1 MGTRPGIKRALL
13 RNSAAITTV
22 GVAAAVLMAGGP
34 TAAQPQPTIR
44 QVRHKI
50 DQLTS
55 QQDHLGQRLDQITQ
69 QLAAGRQRLKKVTR
83 QVDHYRSRFRT
94 MRTEIGQMA
103 AYAYEGG
110 SMTSPVALLTSDNPQ
125 RVLSQASMLMHLTD
139 SQHERMAT
147 FVAAARKLSGAQRD
161 LRRTEAGVAALQKQV
176 EGKKVAL
183 AKVIKKQKATLATLT
198 ARQRR
203 AARAASVGGGGT
215 TTATPPPAT
224 ATTTAASASPSA
236 AQQAVAFAYAQLGK
250 PYVWGASGPDSF
262 DCSGLVMAAWSSAGV
277 SIPRDTYSQWAAL
290 PHVPMSSIKPGDLIF
305 FEAEGHVGIYVGN
318 NMIIDA
324 PQPGESVEKVSLSS
338 PWYSTNLDGA
348 ARP

>member
-1 MGTRPGIKRALL
+1 M
-13 RNSAAITTV
+13 AA
-22 GVAAAVLMAGGP
+22 GP
-34 TAAQPQPTIR
+34 TAAQPQPTIK

-50 DQLTS
+50 DELSS
-55 QQDHLGQRLDQITQ
+55 QQDHLGQRLDQVTL
-69 QLAAGRQRLKKVTR
+69 QLGSARKRLKKVTHR
-83 QVDHYRSRFRT
+83 VDHTRSRFRT

-110 SMTSPVALLTSDNPQ
+110 SMTSPVALLTSDDPQ

-139 SQHERMAT
+139 SQHQRMDT
-147 FVAAARKLSGAQRD
+147 FITAARKLSGAQRD
-161 LRRTEAGVAALQKQV
+161 LQRTENGVATLQKQV
-176 EGKKVAL
+176 KGQRVAL

-203 AARAASVGGGGT
+203 LARAASVGGGGT
-215 TTATPPPAT
+215 TTATPPPPPAT
-224 ATTTAASASPSA
+224 TTTTAAKASPSA
-236 AQQAVAFAYAQLGK
+236 AQQAVAYAYAQLGK
-250 PYVWGASGPDSF
+250 PYVWGATGPSSF

-305 FEAEGHVGIYVGN
+305 FEAEGHVAIYVGN

-324 PQPGESVEKVSLSS
+324 PQPGQSVEKVGLSS
-338 PWYSTNLDGA
+338 PWYSTNVDGA